1 MSRNPKGLVSYYG
14 GTPLAER
21 TKEELLEIVTEIDAQ
36 LKKVR
41 STLAKLNK
49 AQVKEL
55 GSNRPGL
62 TKHDVKPKATFPNEE
77 I

>member
-1 MSRNPKGLVSYYG
+1 MSRTPKGLVQYYG

-21 TKEELLEIVTEIDAQ
+21 TKEELLEIVIEIDAQ

-49 AQVKEL
+49 AHLREAVE
-55 GSNRPGL
+55 
-62 TKHDVKPKATFPNEE
+62 KPEE
-77 I
+77 GA